1 MLLSKWLEIA
11 CGVLNQL
18 LTAELQLQV
27 QKEMS
32 SSEFIQQVHF
42 DAWFIKR
49 WKSNM
54 DLEKEASLI
63 FSFPNFVQNQ
73 GVGCLALTCG
83 QMISGGMNILE
94 VGGGKTRFSFLIFN
108 DYFMHFNRIP
118 SNIT

>member
-1 MLLSKWLEIA
+1 M
-11 CGVLNQL
+11 LNQL

-32 SSEFIQQVHF
+32 SSEFIQQVQF

-63 FSFPNFVQNQ
+63 FSFFKL
-73 GVGCLALTCG
+73 CAKSRCG
-83 QMISGGMNILE
+83 MLS
-94 VGGGKTRFSFLIFN
+94 
-108 DYFMHFNRIP
+108 
-118 SNIT
+118 SNLWEDEIW